1 MERRTFMGPIFE
13 GDGWF
18 CVIAIIVS
26 ELLADIPWLSDQLR
40 LPGIVMIS
48 LIFALFYG
56 PEPKRISKKVFAG
69 GSSGPYGCFAA
80 WRAGREFYWKRY
92 LNRSAGKI
100 DLNEKI
106 CGHIKK
112 NVPWHILAPR
122 AVACDS
128 LHLRASAHLWHV
140 SAFSCNRKFRG
151 ISCYMKKAPS
161 HEDAFISFPYLVK
174 GGLSS
179 LNETGS

>member
-1 MERRTFMGPIFE
+1 MGPIFE

-18 CVIAIIVS
+18 CVMAIIVS
-26 ELLADIPWLSDQLR
+26 KLLADIPWLSDQLR

-56 PEPKRISKKVFAG
+56 PEPKRISKKVFVG
-69 GSSGPYGCFAA
+69 GVVGLTAA
-80 WRAGREFYWKRY
+80 WRTGRKFYWKRY
-92 LNRSAGKI
+92 LNHSVGKS

-106 CGHIKK
+106 CGH
-112 NVPWHILAPR
+112 
-122 AVACDS
+122 
-128 LHLRASAHLWHV
+128 
-140 SAFSCNRKFRG
+140 
-151 ISCYMKKAPS
+151 MKKAPS

>member
-56 PEPKRISKKVFAG
+56 PEPKRISKKNFRG
-69 GSSGPYGCFAA
+69 RSSGPYGRFAA

-92 LNRSAGKI
+92 LNRSVGNA
-100 DLNEKI
+100 DLNKKI
-106 CGHIKK
+106 CGH
-112 NVPWHILAPR
+112 
-122 AVACDS
+122 
-128 LHLRASAHLWHV
+128 
-140 SAFSCNRKFRG
+140 
-151 ISCYMKKAPS
+151 MKKAPS

>member
-1 MERRTFMGPIFE
+1 MVLRDSDHCFE
-13 GDGWF
+13 AFSGYSLAVRSTETPGNRDDLTDF
-18 CVIAIIVS
+18 CPVLRAGTK
-26 ELLADIPWLSDQLR
+26 ADLEKSFCGR
-40 LPGIVMIS
+40 
-48 LIFALFYG
+48 
-56 PEPKRISKKVFAG
+56 
-69 GSSGPYGCFAA
+69 SSGPYGRFAA

-92 LNRSAGKI
+92 LNHSVGKS

>member
-1 MERRTFMGPIFE
+1 MGPIFE

-26 ELLADIPWLSDQLR
+26 KLLADIPWLSDQLR

-56 PEPKRISKKVFAG
+56 PEPKRISKKIFVG
-69 GSSGPYGCFAA
+69 GVVALTVASLLGELVG
-80 WRAGREFYWKRY
+80 KRY
-92 LNRSAGKI
+92 LNRSVGNA
-100 DLNEKI
+100 DLNKKI
-106 CGHIKK
+106 CGH
-112 NVPWHILAPR
+112 
-122 AVACDS
+122 
-128 LHLRASAHLWHV
+128 
-140 SAFSCNRKFRG
+140 
-151 ISCYMKKAPS
+151 MKKAPS

>member
-1 MERRTFMGPIFE
+1 MGPIFE

-40 LPGIVMIS
+40 LPVIVMIS

-56 PEPKRISKKVFAG
+56 PEPKRISKKNFRG
-69 GSSGPYGCFAA
+69 RSSGAYGRFAA

-92 LNRSAGKI
+92 LNRSVGNA
-100 DLNEKI
+100 DLNKKI
-106 CGHIKK
+106 CGH
-112 NVPWHILAPR
+112 
-122 AVACDS
+122 
-128 LHLRASAHLWHV
+128 
-140 SAFSCNRKFRG
+140 
-151 ISCYMKKAPS
+151 MKKAPS

>member
-1 MERRTFMGPIFE
+1 MGPIFE

-56 PEPKRISKKVFAG
+56 PEPKRISKKSFRG
-69 GSSGPYGCFAA
+69 RSSGPYGCFAA

-92 LNRSAGKI
+92 LNRSVGNA
-100 DLNEKI
+100 DLNKKI
-106 CGHIKK
+106 CGH
-112 NVPWHILAPR
+112 
-122 AVACDS
+122 
-128 LHLRASAHLWHV
+128 
-140 SAFSCNRKFRG
+140 
-151 ISCYMKKAPS
+151 MKKAPS

>member
-1 MERRTFMGPIFE
+1 MGPIFE

-92 LNRSAGKI
+92 LNRSVGNA
-100 DLNEKI
+100 DLN
-106 CGHIKK
+106 KK
-112 NVPWHILAPR
+112 NMR
-122 AVACDS
+122 A
-128 LHLRASAHLWHV
+128 
-140 SAFSCNRKFRG
+140 
-151 ISCYMKKAPS
+151 
-161 HEDAFISFPYLVK
+161 HEK
-174 GGLSS
+174 GTL
-179 LNETGS
+179 T